1 MGYNFGANTMQL
13 KDGCP
18 LHKLF
23 HFATTLNCCNIPK
36 VVLGSF
42 GVVLLST
49 YS

>member
-1 MGYNFGANTMQL
+1 MGHTSGASTMQL

-23 HFATTLNCCNIPK
+23 HFATTLNYYNIQK
-36 VVLGSF
+36 AVLGSF
-42 GVVLLST
+42 AVVLLST